1 MWAFCNAINACMVD
15 CSHRGPRKHIVLLC
29 IYLYYVDISFIMY
42 MNYANVESIV
52 KNTYEQSFYFMKLLI
67 LRTYVNCCHF
77 YQSRLCPESRQIWA
91 FAELF
96 YCMYHTFYGCDMLV
110 LKCDYIL
117 PLKLEIYIYN
127 EFIFTVYTF

>member
-1 MWAFCNAINACMVD
+1 MWAFCNAINACVVD

-29 IYLYYVDISFIMY
+29 IFLY
-42 MNYANVESIV
+42 YANVESII

-67 LRTYVNCCHF
+67 LCTYVNCCHF

-96 YCMYHTFYGCDMLV
+96 YCMYHTFYGCDMFV

-117 PLKLEIYIYN
+117 PLKLEIYIYK
-127 EFIFTVYTF
+127 FIFTVYTF